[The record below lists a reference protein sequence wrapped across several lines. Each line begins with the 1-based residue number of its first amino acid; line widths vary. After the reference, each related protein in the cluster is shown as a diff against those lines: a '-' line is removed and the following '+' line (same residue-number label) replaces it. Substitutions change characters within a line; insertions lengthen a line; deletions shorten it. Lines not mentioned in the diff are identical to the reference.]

1 MSSEESG
8 NGFNAR
14 IHCMDTVGSVMDEAF
29 RLIREERF
37 PVWDS
42 AQANMQTAG
51 KGQMGR
57 KWVSLPGNI
66 LTAVRLPDRPPF
78 NGSGAAIAIAAL
90 CAAGLRDFGF
100 PVYIK
105 WPNDLVTFQNDQ
117 IRKAGGILVEDRPG
131 GIVAGIGINL
141 AASPGKTELDHT
153 GGLAPGALDAKK
165 PDAPDKWEFW
175 RLLVKYIHSVYTH
188 DPAFETVWN
197 NLADGLLLWRSLKVK
212 VTDGD
217 RIKYGQLIGVAS
229 NGAALLRTPGGVEE
243 ITHGEMS
250 LEDMDGEAD
259 AD

>member
-1 MSSEESG
+1 MSADESG
-8 NGFNAR
+8 RGFEAR
-14 IHCMDTVGSVMDEAF
+14 VHCMDTVGSVMDEAF
-29 RLIREERF
+29 RLIREDRF

-57 KWVSLPGNI
+57 KWVSIPGNVLAAI
-66 LTAVRLPDRPPF
+66 RLPDCPPF
-78 NGSGAAIAIAAL
+78 NGLGAAIAIAAL
-90 CAAGLRDFGF
+90 CAAGMRDFGF

-105 WPNDLVTFQNDQ
+105 WPNDLVIFKDDQ
-117 IRKAGGILVEDRPG
+117 IRKAGGILVEDRPE

-141 AASPGKTELDHT
+141 AASPGKSELDRAE
-153 GGLAPGALDAKK
+153 GLPPGALEAKNTA
-165 PDAPDKWEFW
+165 APDKWEFW
-175 RLLVKYIHSVYTH
+175 RMLVKYIHSIYTN

-197 NLADGLLLWRSLKVK
+197 NLVDELLLWRSLKVK

-217 RIKYGQLIGVAS
+217 GIKYGQLIGVAS

-250 LEDMDGEAD
+250 LEDMDCEAD
-259 AD
+259 VK